1 VELQVVVVFSGD
13 HMYCRAEDPETLDH
27 SERRNRDG
35 AASGMS
41 LSMRPRVASARQ
53 DGKTAR
59 LSEMQESEMGRA
71 EGRPQICAFDAP
83 PIEGEPREIDEC
95 VIHSL

>member
-1 VELQVVVVFSGD
+1 
-13 HMYCRAEDPETLDH
+13 MYCRGEDPENIEH
-27 SERRNRDG
+27 SERRNWNG
-35 AASGMS
+35 TASGVS

-53 DGKTAR
+53 NGEAAR

-71 EGRPQICAFDAP
+71 EGRPQICPFDAS
-83 PIEGEPREIDEC
+83 PIEIGPREIDEC